1 MAHELTPKADNPP
14 LPVDEVIRRLRDSFA
29 QVQVDV
35 ERASRELEES
45 ARYMARA
52 GGPHFSKED
61 IDRARRL
68 IGHAAYV
75 IIADDAGTDLDLMYL
90 SFLLEP
96 EHERIFIDYESVMHE
111 ERSREL
117 RERLARALDYDVELV

>member
-75 IIADDAGTDLDLMYL
+75 IIAADAGTDLMYL